1 MLTKQQYSVIQF
13 PHSLTRNQN
22 LFLFITLI
30 AYQLLVF
37 QTESRKMVTL
47 EQVLENFDSN
57 DDSEMKRITAVIT
70 DLLVSYS
77 GAIYISFVSKF
88 YTCNG
93 KGYIHMF
100 KMICNGMCKGGSRS
114 FFRQGFK
121 KRNFFILFFYQRV
134 KSNQQHVLH
143 IQFAWS

>member
-1 MLTKQQYSVIQF
+1 
-13 PHSLTRNQN
+13 
-22 LFLFITLI
+22 
-30 AYQLLVF
+30 
-37 QTESRKMVTL
+37 MVTL

-121 KRNFFILFFYQRV
+121 NAIFLFYFFT
-134 KSNQQHVLH
+134 KE
-143 IQFAWS
+143 

>member
-1 MLTKQQYSVIQF
+1 
-13 PHSLTRNQN
+13 
-22 LFLFITLI
+22 
-30 AYQLLVF
+30 
-37 QTESRKMVTL
+37 MVTL

-77 GAIYISFVSKF
+77 GAIYISFVSKI

-114 FFRQGFK
+114 FSGRGLKTQ
-121 KRNFFILFFYQRV
+121 FFILFFY
-134 KSNQQHVLH
+134 
-143 IQFAWS
+143 

>member
-1 MLTKQQYSVIQF
+1 
-13 PHSLTRNQN
+13 
-22 LFLFITLI
+22 
-30 AYQLLVF
+30 
-37 QTESRKMVTL
+37 MVTL

-121 KRNFFILFFYQRV
+121 KRNFLLESKV
-134 KSNQQHVLH
+134 KSTTCITHPICMVLTRVY
-143 IQFAWS
+143 FL

>member
-22 LFLFITLI
+22 LFLFIS
-30 AYQLLVF
+30 ANLVF

-57 DDSEMKRITAVIT
+57 DDSEMKRITADIT

-93 KGYIHMF
+93 QGYIHMF

-121 KRNFFILFFYQRV
+121 KRNFFYQRV
-134 KSNQQHVLH
+134 KSSQQHVLH

>member
-22 LFLFITLI
+22 LFLFIT
-30 AYQLLVF
+30 ANLVF

>member
-1 MLTKQQYSVIQF
+1 
-13 PHSLTRNQN
+13 
-22 LFLFITLI
+22 
-30 AYQLLVF
+30 
-37 QTESRKMVTL
+37 MVTL

-114 FFRQGFK
+114 YFRQGLKNAIFY
-121 KRNFFILFFYQRV
+121 FIFLLESKV
-134 KSNQQHVLH
+134 KSTTCITHPICMVLTRVY
-143 IQFAWS
+143 FL

>member
-1 MLTKQQYSVIQF
+1 
-13 PHSLTRNQN
+13 
-22 LFLFITLI
+22 
-30 AYQLLVF
+30 
-37 QTESRKMVTL
+37 MVTL
-47 EQVLENFDSN
+47 EQVLENFESH
-57 DDSEMKRITAVIT
+57 DDSEMKRITDIIT
-70 DLLVSYS
+70 GLLVSYS

-121 KRNFFILFFYQRV
+121 NAIFYFIFFTRE
-134 KSNQQHVLH
+134 
-143 IQFAWS
+143 

>member
-1 MLTKQQYSVIQF
+1 
-13 PHSLTRNQN
+13 
-22 LFLFITLI
+22 
-30 AYQLLVF
+30 
-37 QTESRKMVTL
+37 MVTL
-47 EQVLENFDSN
+47 EQVLENFDSH
-57 DDSEMKRITAVIT
+57 DDSEMKRITDIIT
-70 DLLVSYS
+70 GLLVSYS

-121 KRNFFILFFYQRV
+121 NAIFYFLLESKV
-134 KSNQQHVLH
+134 KSTTCITHPICMVLTRVY
-143 IQFAWS
+143 FL